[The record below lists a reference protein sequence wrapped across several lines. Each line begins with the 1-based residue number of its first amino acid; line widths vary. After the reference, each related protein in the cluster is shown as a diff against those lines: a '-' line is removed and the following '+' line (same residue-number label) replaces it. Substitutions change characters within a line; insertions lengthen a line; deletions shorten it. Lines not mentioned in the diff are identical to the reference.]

1 MNVYYI
7 NTMSKFIKAFVISE
21 RKKTNVLFARHDHY
35 RMWRLKTPFR
45 CVHHKKLGWDE
56 YVI

>member
-1 MNVYYI
+1 
-7 NTMSKFIKAFVISE
+7 MSKFIKAFVISE